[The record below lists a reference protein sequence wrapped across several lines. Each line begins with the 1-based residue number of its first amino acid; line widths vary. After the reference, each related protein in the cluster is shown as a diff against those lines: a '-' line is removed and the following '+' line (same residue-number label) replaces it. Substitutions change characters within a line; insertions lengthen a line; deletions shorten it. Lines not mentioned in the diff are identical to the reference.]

1 MKTAN
6 AHRTIP
12 LPWDVVDELRREQ
25 NASKSIWVF
34 PKQDGNH
41 HSYDS
46 YRNLWDLVD
55 RRTTVKRKV
64 NQREFVARSLDF
76 AVHPHLLRHT
86 CVTRWFEQG
95 LDIKE
100 IQYLAGHATV
110 DITLEIYTH
119 YMDKERRKE
128 TAAKIRAVG

>member
-1 MKTAN
+1 MVKAKS
-6 AHRTIP
+6 
-12 LPWDVVDELRREQ
+12 VDI
-25 NASKSIWVF
+25 AAFCSIQYHIISIRSSGI
-34 PKQDGNH
+34 KITKLDT
-41 HSYDS
+41 
-46 YRNLWDLVD
+46 NLMTD
-55 RRTTVKRKV
+55 
-64 NQREFVARSLDF
+64 NQREFVVHSLDF